1 MRQYKALLISCA
13 VLLLAL
19 SPLRTQAA
27 QLPLVGSGKTVSAG
41 FVLHMAELEYRR
53 FTVLVRVHMAVS

>member
-13 VLLLAL
+13 VLFLAL
-19 SPLRTQAA
+19 VPLHTHAA
-27 QLPLVGSGKTVSAG
+27 QLPLVGSGETVSVG

-53 FTVLVRVHMAVS
+53 LTVLVRVHMAVS

>member
-19 SPLRTQAA
+19 IPLRTQAA

-41 FVLHMAELEYRR
+41 FMLHMAELEYRR